1 MLTLVRGSYFQM
13 GGRFLVDGVPVDT
26 TPWQSVRVVLADY
39 LGAAVFAELQT
50 EWVDREGGAIRCWTD
65 DTSAWPV
72 GRARIDAQILD
83 GFGHTYNSTADYLR
97 IVESMLNE

>member
-13 GGRFLVDGVPVDT
+13 GGRFLVDGEPIDT

-39 LGAAVFAELQT
+39 TGAAVFAELLT
-50 EWVDREGGAIRCWTD
+50 EWVDRELGAIKVWAD
-65 DTSAWPV
+65 DTSKWPV

-83 GFGHTYNSTADYLR
+83 GFGHTYNSTCDYVR